1 MIIIPFILQHA
12 FLVIS
17 NVSVLFVVLFV
28 GTVLFHVISDTL
40 LHITRSFIRVIY
52 YLYGFIKRNANVFLN
67 ICYLLLFIDI
77 VYLMVVQLET
87 MFLKT
92 MDLDI

>member
-17 NVSVLFVVLFV
+17 NVSLLIV
-28 GTVLFHVISDTL
+28 GTVLFHVVNDTL
-40 LHITRSFIRVIY
+40 LRASIRVIY
-52 YLYGFIKRNANVFLN
+52 YLYGFIKKNANLFLN

-77 VYLMVVQLET
+77 VYLSVVQLET
-87 MFLKT
+87 MFLKN
-92 MDLDI
+92 MDLHI